1 AFDSVM
7 TMIAQADATDLDTRL
22 DIYDSQGQRIIFDSD
37 AGNLSNSYLAFKSAP
52 SRTYYVRVRS
62 DEFGDP
68 TLRPS
73 TGNFTLVIDGIAT
86 TIVTDPVTRLGSS
99 GARSLNS
106 ERDAFLFRFKSQGTG
121 LSFIRVD
128 PTIFGPFG
136 LPDTGV
142 H

>member
-1 AFDSVM
+1 
-7 TMIAQADATDLDTRL
+7 
-22 DIYDSQGQRIIFDSD
+22 
-37 AGNLSNSYLAFKSAP
+37 
-52 SRTYYVRVRS
+52 
-62 DEFGDP
+62 
-68 TLRPS
+68 
-73 TGNFTLVIDGIAT
+73 GIAT

-142 H
+142 HIYDNTGAQIGFNELSGPVSRLEIQLVGGRTYFVVAENFDSVGGGLFQVDVEVHHTFVPAEPVDDH